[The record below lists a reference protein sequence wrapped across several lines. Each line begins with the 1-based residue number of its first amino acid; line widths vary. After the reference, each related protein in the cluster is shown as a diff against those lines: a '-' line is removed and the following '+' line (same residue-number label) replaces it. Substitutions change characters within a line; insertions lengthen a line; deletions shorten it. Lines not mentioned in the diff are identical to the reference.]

1 MCRVTDPLLLLYCE
15 ILGIGRVEGGK
26 LQEDQSDSD
35 RAMRSDEE
43 DSVFSALSALI
54 QMSLESDQNTP

>member
-15 ILGIGRVEGGK
+15 ILGIGTVENRP
-26 LQEDQSDSD
+26 QEDQSDSE
-35 RAMRSDEE
+35 RATRSDAEG
-43 DSVFSALSALI
+43 SVFSALSALI